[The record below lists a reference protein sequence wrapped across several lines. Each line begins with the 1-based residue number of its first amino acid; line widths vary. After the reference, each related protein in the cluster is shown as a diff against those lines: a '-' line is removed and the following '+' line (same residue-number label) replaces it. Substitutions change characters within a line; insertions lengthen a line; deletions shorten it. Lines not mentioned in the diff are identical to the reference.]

1 MSFRLAVLLVALAG
15 LAREAAAFVV
25 PTDAAGN
32 RRRWWL
38 EPLDPRVPTNAVNRA
53 TRAVRFQLSA
63 AGWSATNTAAELN
76 AVRAAFGQW
85 QAVPSIR
92 LRFEEGAPVPGMTDV
107 NPQDGTN
114 AVFWAKNSVFING
127 GLDDISGLPALTL
140 VRRFDD
146 TLAIA
151 EADITFN
158 GVEFSWFTDL
168 ADPTRSRYLLEAIAL
183 HEIGHFLGLNHAT
196 VGGAT
201 MLFSGDPGAGNAQL
215 GLSPDEAA
223 AAQSLYGAA
232 AAAGQFARLR
242 GTVRL
247 GGAAVLGAVVT
258 LEDGAGTVL
267 AGTAS
272 GADGSYDLPALPAAD
287 HLVRVTPLDPR
298 FASVTLLRGQD
309 LSSTFTS
316 ANTAFLP
323 VTNAPVAL
331 AAGANVTRD
340 FTLTSGTP
348 LRIVRLLTPSTGL
361 GPTYPTTFKPVRLPA
376 DGQPR
381 WIGVFMT
388 NPPAADVRLHVT
400 GPGVSLSAQ
409 TNILNAVGSL
419 HLVAARATAATG
431 APAGLRSLLLTQE
444 GQTAW
449 ANGYLEIPPTAPDD
463 NFDGLDDRFQ
473 RSYWSPWTTNAS
485 APAADPDGDG
495 FINSREFAGASN
507 PTNRLSATFRILSVS
522 VTTQG
527 ARVAAETAAGKPFQL
542 QRRDTVPGAAW
553 EDAGPEIVVPADEHE
568 FLDPAVTNRIMFYR
582 VRLTP

>member
-1 MSFRLAVLLVALAG
+1 MSLRLTVLLLALSG

-38 EPLDPRVPTNAVNRA
+38 DPLDARVPTNAVNRT
-53 TRAVRFQLSA
+53 TRAVRFQPSA
-63 AGWSATNTAAELN
+63 AGWSATNTAAELD

-85 QAVPSIR
+85 QAVPSTR

-168 ADPTRSRYLLEAIAL
+168 ADPTRSRYLVEAIAL
-183 HEIGHFLGLNHAT
+183 HEIGHLLGLNHAT
-196 VGGAT
+196 AGGAT

-215 GLSPDEAA
+215 GLSPDEVS
-223 AAQSLYGAA
+223 AAQSLYGVAA
-232 AAAGQFARLR
+232 AAAQFARLR

-247 GGAAVLGAVVT
+247 GGGAALGAVVT
-258 LEDGAGTVL
+258 LEDATGAVL

-272 GADGSYDLPALPAAD
+272 GADGRYDLPALPPAD
-287 HLVRVTPLDPR
+287 YHVRATPLDPR

-309 LSSTFTS
+309 LSSAFTS
-316 ANTAFLP
+316 ASTAFLP
-323 VTNAPVAL
+323 AANAPVAL
-331 AAGANVTRD
+331 AAGASVTRD
-340 FTLTSGTP
+340 FNLTAGTP
-348 LRIVRLLTPSTGL
+348 LRIARLLSPAASL
-361 GPTYPTTFKPVRLPA
+361 GPTYITTFKPVRLPA

-381 WIGVFMT
+381 WVGVFVT
-388 NPPAADVRLHVT
+388 NAPAPDAVLELT
-400 GPGVSLSAQ
+400 GPGVAWSGQ
-409 TNILNAVGSL
+409 TSVPNAVGTL
-419 HLVAARATAATG
+419 TLVAARASVATN
-431 APAGLRSLLLTQE
+431 APPGLRSFRLTQQ
-444 GQTAW
+444 GLAAW
-449 ANGYLEIPPTAPDD
+449 ANGYVEIPPAVPDD

-473 RSYWSPWTTNAS
+473 RSYWSPWTAQAS
-485 APAADPDGDG
+485 APAADPDADG
-495 FINSREFAGASN
+495 FLNSREFNGGSN
-507 PTNRLSATFRILSVS
+507 PTNRLSANFRILSVS
-522 VTTQG
+522 VTAQG
-527 ARVAAETAAGKPFQL
+527 ARVTAETAAGKPFQL
-542 QRRDTVPGAAW
+542 QRRSTIPGAEW
-553 EDAGPEIVVPADEHE
+553 ESTGPETVVPADEHE